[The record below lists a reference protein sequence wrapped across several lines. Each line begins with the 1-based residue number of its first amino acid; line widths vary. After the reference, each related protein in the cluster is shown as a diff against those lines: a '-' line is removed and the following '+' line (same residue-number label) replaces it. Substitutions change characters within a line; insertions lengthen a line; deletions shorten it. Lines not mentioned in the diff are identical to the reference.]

1 MKGIFYFLHYTAY
14 LILCQKRHMHIIFPP
29 IRLKR
34 AQFDLHLNPKDTGVS
49 DNKNKTKHGAL
60 KNGKLQKQAKGEA
73 GDHLLMK
80 AHRRDNNLPTLIP
93 NDYCRRKRGIND
105 DLAVNCGLPV
115 RQMSVYRALRE

>member
-1 MKGIFYFLHYTAY
+1 
-14 LILCQKRHMHIIFPP
+14 MHICTSSSPYKIESAHFH
-29 IRLKR
+29 
-34 AQFDLHLNPKDTGVS
+34 LHLNPKDTGVS

-93 NDYCRRKRGIND
+93 NDYCRTKQGIND

>member
-1 MKGIFYFLHYTAY
+1 
-14 LILCQKRHMHIIFPP
+14 MHIIFPP

-34 AQFDLHLNPKDTGVS
+34 AQLDLHLNPKDTGVS

-80 AHRRDNNLPTLIP
+80 AHRRDYNMPTLIP
-93 NDYCRRKRGIND
+93 NDYCRTKQGIND